1 MKVSFFFLFF
11 MIKLN
16 LGGKGMID
24 IDYINLKQIERN
36 EKPYTLKQLEY
47 KKPLNDGEYLID
59 KDGNR
64 IGTKGDFNTKM
75 LIYELLEN
83 GCWDENPRPKYESD
97 ESPAYTLSENNIVSW
112 TYDIS
117 KLFTKK

>member
-47 KKPLNDGEYLID
+47 KKPLN
-59 KDGNR
+59 
-64 IGTKGDFNTKM
+64 
-75 LIYELLEN
+75 
-83 GCWDENPRPKYESD
+83 
-97 ESPAYTLSENNIVSW
+97 
-112 TYDIS
+112 
-117 KLFTKK
+117 